1 MGNVWSIGS
10 RSHHPHF
17 VRLAWFR
24 LPSSRGR
31 AASAGRRSASRG

>member
-1 MGNVWSIGS
+1 MGDVWSIGS

-24 LPSSRGR
+24 LPSSG
-31 AASAGRRSASRG
+31 AAS